1 MPPQTVS
8 IQSPLQPDTD
18 NPGGERHIEALDGF
32 RGFALL
38 VVLFHHLFWSNTQS
52 GNPIFDFI
60 SQIRAAS
67 FVGVNLFFALSGFLI
82 TGILLDTRTDGNYFK
97 AFYARRALRIFPLYY
112 GFLIF
117 LFLLTRPL
125 HFQWNGWQYYYLT
138 YSANLALWRDVP
150 LVVQPFNIDHFWSLN
165 VEEQFYLVWPFL
177 IYRIKSISRL
187 LHVALAG
194 CLVVLL
200 IRVALVLLRSRFPN
214 PYLAYSPT
222 FSCADNLLYGCAVAL
237 LMQSPWKQ
245 ITLRWAPQIF
255 AISAVILLT
264 LFLVLHGF
272 EVPNPIVSTV
282 GFSLVG
288 ILSAS
293 LIGMI
298 LSAGSLTARFFSS
311 SILRFFGRYSYGLY
325 VYHYSIA
332 GWISQPLRIWFISHN
347 VHKALALTGSAL
359 IIGVIST
366 IIAVLSYQLFE
377 NRFLKLKRYFPYHS

>member
-18 NPGGERHIEALDGF
+18 NPGGERHIKALDGF

-82 TGILLDTRTDGNYFK
+82 TGILLDTRTDRNYFK

-125 HFQWNGWQYYYLT
+125 HFQWNGWQYYYVT

-150 LVVQPFNIDHFWSLN
+150 LVISPFNIDHFWSLN

-187 LHVALAG
+187 LHIALAG
-194 CLVVLL
+194 CLVVFF

-237 LMQSPWKQ
+237 LMHSPWKE
-245 ITLRWAPQIF
+245 IALRRAPQIF
-255 AISAVILLT
+255 VVCAVLLLT
-264 LFLVLHGF
+264 MFLVLHGF

-282 GFSLVG
+282 GFSLFG

-293 LIGMI
+293 LIAMI
-298 LSAGSLTARFFSS
+298 LRAGSLSAQFFSNS
-311 SILRFFGRYSYGLY
+311 ALRFFGRYSYGLY

-332 GWISQPLRIWFISHN
+332 GLISLPLRTWFVNHN
-347 VHKALALTGSAL
+347 VHKALALTASAL

-366 IIAVLSYQLFE
+366 VIAVLSYQLFE
-377 NRFLKLKRYFPYHS
+377 IRFLKLKKYFPYHS

>member
-18 NPGGERHIEALDGF
+18 NPSGERHIEALDGF

-194 CLVVLL
+194 CMVVLL

-245 ITLRWAPQIF
+245 ITLRWAPRVF
-255 AISAVILLT
+255 AVCAVLLLT
-264 LFLVLHGF
+264 IFLVLHGF

-282 GFSLVG
+282 GFSLFG

-293 LIGMI
+293 LIAMI